1 MKTHLEDHQFA
12 QALAAVDDDTI
23 ALEDKVQM
31 LMEMAMGLQQKPRTP
46 QQLLDA
52 IALYERAISLC
63 PDDELLVKARLQ
75 ARQATALQIIPS
87 HEPNHLLRAQACL
100 EAAIPVLSSEG
111 TPAETAEAQMNYGVV
126 LQSLASVGYA
136 PIQQAIN
143 AYQRALR
150 IFTRAAYPTEF
161 AILHNNL
168 ASAFLAIP
176 SSDESAKMREALA
189 VQSFEAALEA
199 VTLVDNPRE
208 YAMLQNNLGNAL
220 QYASSA
226 HALENNLRALQ
237 AYDEALKVRT
247 ETDTPLE
254 FANTLANKGNCL
266 RNLPDDPDYPSKG
279 NRTRLMEAKALYGK
293 AQALFKRYGE
303 THKAEM
309 LLEIIAEL
317 NSELGNGYAPHDTA
331 SFGLTRI
338 AE

>member
-1 MKTHLEDHQFA
+1 MKTHLEDHQFT
-12 QALAAVDDDTI
+12 QALLAVDDASI

-31 LMEMAMGLQQKPRTP
+31 LMEMAMSLQQKPKTP

-52 IALYERAISLC
+52 ITLYERAIGLC
-63 PDDELLVKARLQ
+63 PADETLVKARLQ
-75 ARQATALQIIPS
+75 ARQATALQIVPS
-87 HEPNHLLRAQACL
+87 PEPNYLLRAQTCL
-100 EAAIPVLSSEG
+100 ETALPVLTLEG

-136 PIQQAIN
+136 PIHQAIN

-150 IFTRAAYPTEF
+150 TFTRDAYPTEF

-176 SSDESAKMREALA
+176 MSDERAKMREALA
-189 VQSFEAALEA
+189 VQSFEAALEV

-226 HALENNLRALQ
+226 HAVENNLRALQ

-247 ETDTPLE
+247 ETDTPIE
-254 FANTLANKGNCL
+254 FANTIANKANCL
-266 RNLPDDPDYPSKG
+266 RNLPDNPDYPAKG
-279 NRTRLMEAKALYGK
+279 NRTRLMQAKALYGK
-293 AQALFKRYGE
+293 AQALFKHYGE
-303 THKAEM
+303 THKAGM
-309 LLEIIAEL
+309 LEDIIVEL

-331 SFGLTRI
+331 SFGITRI